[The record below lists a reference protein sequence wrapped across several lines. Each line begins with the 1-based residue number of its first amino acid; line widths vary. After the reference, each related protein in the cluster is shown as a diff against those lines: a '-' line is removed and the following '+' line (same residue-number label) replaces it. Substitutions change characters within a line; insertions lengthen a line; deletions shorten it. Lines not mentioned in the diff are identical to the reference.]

1 MGDVDVMNC
10 EAANADAAALSLPNF
25 QRTAA
30 IVNPMLYYGK
40 RILSHLMLSC
50 CSSARMWNEANYSL
64 HRWELA
70 GNGSLSISR

>member
-1 MGDVDVMNC
+1 MGYVDAMNC

-40 RILSHLMLSC
+40 RILSHLILFVVP
-50 CSSARMWNEANYSL
+50 RRE
-64 HRWELA
+64 
-70 GNGSLSISR
+70 